1 MPDQTREHSLHEAL
15 KRVLSGLSDTSCV
28 SSSLAVDSSAPWRG
42 ADYRPSRRLCN
53 TNMHSRPTMLMLSRL
68 QKHCWICTAS
78 PSSLKELKSS
88 RLTSKTQMQEICE
101 NASFLHQSSR
111 SNDKRLQ
118 YRSPLQYHSS
128 HLLAILVTRGRF
140 SAVK

>member
-1 MPDQTREHSLHEAL
+1 MLD
-15 KRVLSGLSDTSCV
+15 V
-28 SSSLAVDSSAPWRG
+28 SAPSEGRG
-42 ADYRPSRRLCN
+42 LPSITVTVQYERAQSTSNAIGNNFTKALLDLYCL
-53 TNMHSRPTMLMLSRL
+53 T
-68 QKHCWICTAS
+68 
-78 PSSLKELKSS
+78 SSLKELKSS
-88 RLTSKTQMQEICE
+88 RLTSKTQMREICE

-111 SNDKRLQ
+111 SNVKRLQ